1 MIPDP
6 CCDGELLQ
14 ESRTPVPSVA
24 SVLEE
29 LLLLGPVV
37 PMLRF
42 GGGGTSDTRPGAGW
56 FYLLLLS
63 PASNAHSP
71 LLLALCPSLALS
83 RSAAVLCAEATRAVG
98 VSLSQ
103 ARVPVLTPQHFRTAE
118 LSVCRGRLEP
128 CCSGSG
134 SS

>member
-1 MIPDP
+1 M
-6 CCDGELLQ
+6 
-14 ESRTPVPSVA
+14 PSVA

-42 GGGGTSDTRPGAGW
+42 GEGGASDTRPGAGW

-63 PASNAHSP
+63 PASNARSP
-71 LLLALCPSLALS
+71 LLLPALCPSLALS
-83 RSAAVLCAEATRAVG
+83 RSAAVLCAEITRAVG

-103 ARVPVLTPQHFRTAE
+103 ARVPVLTPPHFRAAE
-118 LSVCRGRLEP
+118 LSVCGGRLEP
-128 CCSGSG
+128 CCSGWG